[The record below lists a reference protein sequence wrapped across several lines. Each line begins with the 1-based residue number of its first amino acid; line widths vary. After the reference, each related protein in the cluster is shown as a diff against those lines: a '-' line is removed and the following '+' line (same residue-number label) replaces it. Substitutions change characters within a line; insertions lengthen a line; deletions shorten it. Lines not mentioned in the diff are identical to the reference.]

1 MNDHDSGTITAHRSE
16 FNNKENQQRNR
27 SLLAKLTDKRYGVT
41 SVEGSYIEN
50 MGTDKQIEV
59 GEHVYFVVDANDDGN
74 LEKNLRELGEY
85 FDQDS
90 ILFIPKGKTEGIL
103 IGTTKREIDSPK
115 YGERKSLPNAIWG
128 KNGQFM
134 TKIKGRPFYFK
145 EDVEL
150 IPRILPEGFF
160 GRWGCNAIANTHWS
174 KLEV

>member
-1 MNDHDSGTITAHRSE
+1 MQEHDSGTITAHRGE
-16 FNNKENQQRNR
+16 FNNKENRQRNR
-27 SLLAKLTDKRYGVT
+27 SLLAKLTDKRYDTT

-59 GEHVYFVVDANDDGN
+59 GENVYFVVDSNDAGN
-74 LEKNLRELGEY
+74 LEKDLKELGEY

-90 ILFIPKGKTEGIL
+90 ILFIPKVKPKGYLLVLPKEKL
-103 IGTTKREIDSPK
+103 IPQNMVKK
-115 YGERKSLPNAIWG
+115 KVLLNAIWG

-150 IPRILPEGFF
+150 IPRVLPEGFF
-160 GRWGCNAIANTHWS
+160 GRWGCNVIANTHWS
-174 KLEV
+174 KLEI